1 MARVWIPF
9 VAAELDALPA
19 VCVRTGEPADRF
31 LALSAKARAG
41 WTWWLLPLGVLPF
54 LVVRHFAPQV
64 TVLVPLASG
73 AGRRFERLRFA
84 GQLALVAAAVLAGVG
99 LLAGS
104 RDVLLTGIAFLGAAG
119 VVRTLEV
126 THSVGATLDPSAK
139 GILLTRAHPAFRDK
153 FDNLQRVAWHAVNVV
168 DMRGAAA
175 EDARPCRPVHRN
187 DSRP

>member
-54 LVVRHFAPQV
+54 LVVRHFAHQV

-84 GQLALVAAAVLAGVG
+84 GQLALVAAAVLAGAG
-99 LLAGS
+99 LLVGS
-104 RDVLLTGIAFLGAAG
+104 RDVLLTGIAFLGTAG
-119 VVRTLEV
+119 LVRTLEV
-126 THSVGATLDPSAK
+126 THSVRATLDPSAK
-139 GILLTRAHPAFRDK
+139 GILLTGVHPAFRDE
-153 FDNLQRVAWHAVNVV
+153 FDRLQRVAWAHTTNVV
-168 DMRGAAA
+168 DMRGAAGGGCPA
-175 EDARPCRPVHRN
+175 MPTRPPQ
-187 DSRP
+187 